1 MIVEPRIRN
10 NLCMNAHPL
19 GCEKYVHDQIEY
31 VRSSGA
37 VGGPK
42 NALIIGSSTGYGLAS
57 RIVAAFG
64 SGSGTLGVAFEAPAK
79 GSRTATVG
87 WYNDRALLK
96 ALDAWEEGSPG
107 AARHRT
113 ILGDA
118 FSHGVKSQVVERIR
132 EMFGTVDLV
141 VYSLAS
147 PIRIDP
153 DTGERYTSVLKPV
166 GKPYN
171 SVTLDAAN
179 GTLKKA
185 SLDPATPEE
194 VAATVKVMGGEDWQL
209 WMRVLREAG
218 VLSENVRTVAYSY
231 IGPEITFPLYRDG
244 SIGKAKEHLE
254 ASASAITGELEGIG
268 GSAFVSINKALVTRA
283 SSVIPAVSLYMA
295 ILYRVMKKKGL
306 HEETIEQIY
315 RLFRDRLYTG
325 KPLETDGKGRI
336 RIDDW
341 EMREDVQREVQEA
354 WNRVSE
360 ENLRDVSDIDGYF
373 KAFLNIH
380 GFGYDSV
387 DYTADVE
394 V

>member
-1 MIVEPRIRN
+1 
-10 NLCMNAHPL
+10 MNAHPL
-19 GCEKYVHDQIEY
+19 GCEQYVRDQIDY
-31 VRSSGA
+31 VRSNGTIK
-37 VGGPK
+37 GPK

-96 ALDAWEEGSPG
+96 ALDAWEGKGAG

-118 FSHGVKSQVVERIR
+118 FAHEIKGKVVDAIR
-132 EMFGTVDLV
+132 EMFGTVDLI

-153 DTGERYTSVLKPV
+153 DTGERYTSALKPV
-166 GKPYN
+166 GKPYD
-171 SVTLDAAN
+171 SVTLDAVE
-179 GTLKKA
+179 GTLKEA
-185 SLDPATPEE
+185 SLEPASDEE
-194 VAATVKVMGGEDWQL
+194 VFATVKVMGGEDWKL
-209 WMRVLREAG
+209 WVKALKEAG
-218 VLSENVRTVAYSY
+218 VLAEGVQVVSYSY
-231 IGPEITFPLYRDG
+231 IGPEVTFPLYRDG

-254 ASASAITGELEGIG
+254 ATAHEITRELESLRGH
-268 GSAFVSINKALVTRA
+268 AYVSVNKALVTRA

-295 ILYRVMKKKGL
+295 ILYRVMKEKGI
-306 HEETIEQIY
+306 HEDTIQQIY

-325 KPLETDGKGRI
+325 NAPEVDGEGRI

-341 EMREDVQREVQEA
+341 EMREDVQSEVGTA
-354 WNRVSE
+354 WKSIIDG
-360 ENLRDVSDIDGYF
+360 NLRDLADLDGYYT
-373 KAFLNIH
+373 AFLNIH
-380 GFGYDSV
+380 GFGYDSI
-387 DYTADVE
+387 DYSKDVA